1 MSLSPH
7 SEQLASIRDEA
18 RILSQ
23 HAGDHEDDLEAL
35 VAASESYLRRA
46 EAALS
51 ISLDVTHGCLE
62 RLQALLGIQLQQT
75 RDGTQI
81 ARQLC
86 ASAHRQRVGAAL
98 LLTHLH
104 RDVSAEQGTDERGG
118 RHSVL
123 VVDDYGDLREV
134 IATVLRNAGFVV
146 RTAANGLE
154 GLLAAYEMRPAVIV
168 MDVTMPVLD
177 GIEAT
182 RLIKATE
189 ATRRARVIAY
199 TGGSMGNDSRVQDL
213 FAAVVQ
219 KPAPPQVVLATV
231 RQLANL

>member
-1 MSLSPH
+1 MSLS
-7 SEQLASIRDEA
+7 SDSQQLAIIRDEA
-18 RILSQ
+18 RILVQ
-23 HAGDHEDDLEAL
+23 RAGDHEDGLEAL

-51 ISLDVTHGCLE
+51 QSLDVTRGCVE
-62 RLQALLGIQLQQT
+62 RLQALLGTQLQQT
-75 RDGTQI
+75 RAGTQI

-86 ASAHRQRVGAAL
+86 ASAHRQRVAAAL

-104 RDVSAEQGTDERGG
+104 RDVSAEPRTDERVDP
-118 RHSVL
+118 HSVL

-154 GLLAAYEMRPAVIV
+154 GLLTAYEMRPAVIV

-189 ATRRARVIAY
+189 ATCRARVIAY
-199 TGGSMGNDSRVQDL
+199 TGSSLGEDSTVQDL

-219 KPAPPQVVLATV
+219 KPAPPQAVLATV
-231 RQLANL
+231 RHVANL

>member
-1 MSLSPH
+1 MSLSSP
-7 SEQLASIRDEA
+7 SEQLAIARDEA
-18 RILSQ
+18 RILAE
-23 HAGDHEDDLEAL
+23 HTGDHEDELEAL
-35 VAASESYLRRA
+35 VSSTESYLRWA
-46 EAALS
+46 EASLS
-51 ISLDVTHGCLE
+51 KSLDGTQGSVE
-62 RLQALLGIQLQQT
+62 RLQALLGTQLQQT
-75 RDGTQI
+75 RDSTQI
-81 ARQLC
+81 VRQLC
-86 ASAHRQRVGAAL
+86 ASARRQRVEADL

-104 RDVSAEQGTDERGG
+104 RVDGADQPTDEPAG

-168 MDVTMPVLD
+168 MDVAMPVLD

-182 RLIKATE
+182 RLIKATD

-199 TGGSMGNDSRVQDL
+199 TGGSMGNDSIVQDL

-231 RQLANL
+231 RHVASL